1 MRTAPRSAALLR
13 TPSSGASSHP
23 RSRTT
28 WRSASGSSSL
38 PKPKRS
44 RPNAVAVVGA
54 GAFGVTAAI
63 ELARRGHQVTLLDP
77 GPLPHPLAA
86 STDISKV
93 IRMEYGPD
101 VAYMALAERARDGW
115 LGWNAAWRAAGREPL
130 YHETGV
136 LMLTRSPMARGGF
149 EHDSWNLLCA
159 RGHLPKR
166 MDPDTIAGRLP
177 AWREAG
183 YVDGFYHAKG
193 GYAESGRVVGA
204 LIQDARAAGVRVLA
218 GREAVALVERRGRV
232 VGLIDQRG
240 EEHQ

>member
-136 LMLTRSPMARGGF
+136 LMVCREPMRPGGF
-149 EHDSWNLLCA
+149 EQESFRMLVA
-159 RGHLPKR
+159 RGHAPE
-166 MDPDTIAGRLP
+166 RLDARSLVRRYP
-177 AWREAG
+177 AWRAG
-183 YVDGFYHAKG
+183 AYVDGFYHAQG
-193 GYAESGRVVGA
+193 GYAESGRVMAA
-204 LIQDARAAGVRVLA
+204 LTSEAERAGEIGRASCRERV
-218 GREAVALVERRGRV
+218 
-232 VGLIDQRG
+232 
-240 EEHQ
+240 